1 MTKFSAQNI
10 FPLVI
15 LKIPREQ
22 VDLGLVDNVLFF
34 VRLGYIKR
42 KYLKLKILGLKFQ
55 ICERKFRN

>member
-34 VRLGYIKR
+34 IRLGYIK
-42 KYLKLKILGLKFQ
+42 KKIPKTKNIRLEISNL
-55 ICERKFRN
+55 